1 MQINELEKDKNVIV
15 KEYIFDANDVKRLE
29 DKAVNSLNSKGYQ
42 IEGFRV
48 GRVPKEIYKLRLKD
62 AFYNIYVADEA
73 IIEVEDELDKENIS
87 VVIPPVIV
95 DARFDANGGKVVVE
109 LHLEPEVTFDPS
121 KIKVRKA
128 KEDEVLES
136 YVEMRVKYMLDEHA
150 VLEPK
155 EGEAQEGDVVKVK
168 ETVLLNEKA
177 IRDHEERE
185 YLLLKDDERDAVK
198 QLYGKKK
205 GDTVEFEKTFEKSE
219 NEKITYKYILE
230 VEEVYNRIL
239 PVLNDEFVKSLAIEN
254 VETLEGLKEKFR
266 NEGKEI
272 YDRELGDS
280 YKMQIIDQIPSAT
293 DIDISEKTIQR
304 AVENIID
311 NLKEEG
317 KYDDYIKSYGSEE
330 KLVEEFKNYYI
341 NLIKKDLVVKKLA
354 EENDVKVNDEDIKAY
369 AEIVSVEWGV
379 SPDRA
384 EALIKS
390 RIDLRNE
397 VVMDIVESKVAN
409 LLVDKVQVEEVSF
422 NKDEKN
428 EDEKSE

>member
-1 MQINELEKDKNVIV
+1 MQINELEKDKNVVV
-15 KEYIFDANDVKRLE
+15 KEYIFDTNDVKRLE
-29 DKAVNSLNSKGYQ
+29 DKAVNSLNNKGYQ

-48 GRVPKEIYKLRLKD
+48 GRVPKEIYKLRLKE
-62 AFYNIYVADEA
+62 AFYSIYVADEA
-73 IIEVEDELDKENIS
+73 IREVENELDKENVNVI
-87 VVIPPVIV
+87 IPPVIA
-95 DARFDANGGKVVVE
+95 DAKFDADGGKVVVE

-128 KEDEVLES
+128 KEDEVLDS
-136 YVEMRVKYMLDEHA
+136 YVDMRVKYMLDEHA

-168 ETVLLNEKA
+168 ETVMLNEKA
-177 IRDHEERE
+177 VRDHEERK

-198 QLYGKKK
+198 QLYGRKK
-205 GDTVEFEKTFEKSE
+205 DDIVEFEKTFEKSE
-219 NEKITYKYILE
+219 NEKITYRYILE

-239 PVLNDEFVKSLAIEN
+239 PVLNDEFVKNLAIEN
-254 VETLEGLKEKFR
+254 IETLEGLKEKFR

-272 YDRELGDS
+272 YDKELGDS
-280 YKMQIIDQIPSAT
+280 YRMQIIDQIPSVT
-293 DIDISEKTIQR
+293 EIDISEKTIQR

-317 KYDDYIKSYGSEE
+317 KYEDYIKSYGSEE
-330 KLVEEFKNYYI
+330 KLVEELKKYYV
-341 NLIKKDLVVKKLA
+341 NLIKKDIVVKKLA
-354 EENDVKVNDEDIKAY
+354 EENDVKVNDEDIKMY
-369 AEIVSVEWGV
+369 AEKVSVEWGV

-390 RIDLRNE
+390 KRELRNE

-422 NKDEKN
+422 SRDEKGR
-428 EDEKSE
+428 EEKSE